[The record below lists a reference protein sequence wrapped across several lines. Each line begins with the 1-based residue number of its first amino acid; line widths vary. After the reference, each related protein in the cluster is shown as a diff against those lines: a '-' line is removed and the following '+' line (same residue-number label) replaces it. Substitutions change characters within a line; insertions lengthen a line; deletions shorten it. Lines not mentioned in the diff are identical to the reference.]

1 MSDDST
7 SYASCFTCAGTVVD
21 STTDVCDDIA
31 SYWLREVCELAEADG
46 FVLSRAAGSCIVCI
60 VTCKCTVY
68 VYMLL
73 WARGWFVYMV
83 SLGLCIFAFIVAG
96 GGGSTLGWRAY
107 LWYLACISRGM
118 VVAGAR

>member
-46 FVLSRAAGSCIVCI
+46 FVLSRAMGSCVVCI

-96 GGGSTLGWRAY
+96 GRREY
-107 LWYLACISRGM
+107 SR
-118 VVAGAR
+118 VAGISLVSRLYLQRQGGRWG

>member
-31 SYWLREVCELAEADG
+31 SYWLREVCELVEADG
-46 FVLSRAAGSCIVCI
+46 PVLTRAAGSCIVRI
-60 VTCKCTVY
+60 VPCERTVF

-73 WARGWFVYMV
+73 RARGWFVYIA
-83 SLGLCIFAFIVAG
+83 SLGL
-96 GGGSTLGWRAY
+96 
-107 LWYLACISRGM
+107 
-118 VVAGAR
+118 

>member
-46 FVLSRAAGSCIVCI
+46 FVLSRATGSCIVCI

-73 WARGWFVYMV
+73 WAREWFVYMV

-96 GGGSTLGWRAY
+96 GRREY
-107 LWYLACISRGM
+107 SR
-118 VVAGAR
+118 VAGISLVSCLYLQRQGGRWG